1 MRSTT
6 SKNWCTNARS
16 PICH

>member
-1 MRSTT
+1 MRSTA

-16 PICH
+16 PIYR